1 MGTSNQDL
9 IKKADIALSDLETAG
24 KLNPEQTDRFIRV
37 LIDQPTLLNSVR
49 TVAMGAP
56 QMKINKIGFGSRILH
71 PAVSSVALA
80 DNLRAKPDLGQV
92 QLSTKEVIAEIN
104 IPYDVIE
111 DNIERGNVNTPL
123 QTGAGGIHQTIV
135 DLIAERAALDLEELG
150 IQGDT
155 TNVGDPYLALQ
166 DGYLKLATANV
177 VNVSGAFDKAAAK
190 QALKTLPTRYLRNR
204 SALQHFVSVDNE
216 TEIRD
221 QYANRQT
228 ALGDQ
233 QIQGLLPIYV
243 YGSKVTPT
251 ALMPGANGLFTDPMN
266 LIFGIQRNIMIEY
279 TKDIRARVFV
289 IVLTARVDFAIEEVN
304 AVAKYTGITGSR

>member
-1 MGTSNQDL
+1 MTNQEV
-9 IKKADIALSDLETAG
+9 IQKADIALADLATAG

-37 LIDQPTLLNSVR
+37 LIDQPTLLAAVR

-71 PAVSSVALA
+71 PATSSTALA

-92 QLSTKEVIAEIN
+92 VLETKEVIAEIH

-111 DNIERGNVNTPL
+111 DNIEKGNVHVPM
-123 QTGAGGIHQTIV
+123 QTGAGGLHQTIV

-150 IQGDT
+150 IQGDVD
-155 TNVGDPYLALQ
+155 NVSDAYLALQ
-166 DGYLKLATANV
+166 DGFLKLATANAT
-177 VNVSGAFDKAAAK
+177 NVAGPFDKAAVKA
-190 QALKTLPTRYLRNR
+190 ALKTMPTRYLRNR
-204 SALQHFVSVDNE
+204 SAMSHFVSVDNE

-221 QYANRQT
+221 QYGSRPT
-228 ALGDQ
+228 ALGDS

-243 YGSKVTPT
+243 FGSKVTPV
-251 ALMPGANGLFTDPMN
+251 ALMTGTSGLFCDPMN

-279 TKDIRARVFV
+279 DKDIRARVFI

-304 AVAKYTGITGSR
+304 AIVKYTGITGSR